1 MLVISGWIS
10 IAALVTVIGPATAG
24 SSGKQSVTF
33 TRSVVNL
40 ESYAGSL
47 QAAKV
52 PSARVAPQPDSASG
66 TRLYFGEIFR
76 QLPGDLLTSREHAVP
91 FAVLVQAGI
100 AIQAWADANLNGD
113 LTDDPSPPLFAY
125 PSDPAARA
133 FLTPLRWSVD
143 YQGKKVSIERLVR
156 IVVDPPESENVS
168 PNYRIQDVYGMLG
181 Q

>member
-10 IAALVTVIGPATAG
+10 IAALVTVIGPANAG
-24 SSGKQSVTF
+24 SSRTQSVTF

-40 ESYAGSL
+40 ESYSGSL

-52 PSARVAPQPDSASG
+52 PSARVAPQPDSAIA

-76 QLPGDLLTSREHAVP
+76 QLPGDLPTSREHAVP
-91 FAVLVQAGI
+91 FAVLLHAGI

-125 PSDPAARA
+125 PSDPAARS
-133 FLTPLRWSVD
+133 FLTPLRWSVRD
-143 YQGKKVSIERLVR
+143 QGREVSIERLVR
-156 IVVDPPESENVS
+156 IVIDPPEAADVA
-168 PNYRIQDVYGMLG
+168 PNYRIQDV
-181 Q
+181 